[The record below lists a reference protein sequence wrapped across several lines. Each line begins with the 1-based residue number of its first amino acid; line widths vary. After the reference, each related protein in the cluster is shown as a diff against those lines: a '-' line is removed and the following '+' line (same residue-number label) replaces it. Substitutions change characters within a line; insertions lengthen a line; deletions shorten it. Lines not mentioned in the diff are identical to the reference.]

1 MALSRLY
8 PGFGSGKVPF
18 EERYDCRSFTS
29 AGRAD
34 LEASDK
40 ILLPLSAFKK
50 VNQLRLP
57 FPLTFRVSNT
67 KAPVPVP
74 ARDGSVAP
82 PAPEQFAGVLEFSAP
97 EGVALL
103 PQWMLQNLR
112 LRDGG
117 KALFSSVR
125 DLPRGTYCRL
135 QPHSQAFVD
144 LAASVGPRD
153 LLEVALRNYSA
164 LSVGERIMLDVADE
178 KYFIDGAWCRA
189 SEGPREGAAGRRR
202 ARPRSRTPAR
212 HDPAFALSSFPCP
225 RPLPPTTYRLLPTA
239 YCLPPTA
246 YCLDHS
252 FTSPR
257 PSPTLPA

>member
-1 MALSRLY
+1 MALARLY

-18 EERYDCRSFTS
+18 EERYDCRSFAS
-29 AGRAD
+29 AGRGD

-57 FPLTFRVSNT
+57 FPLTFRVSNP

-74 ARDGSVAP
+74 ARDGSVAA

-117 KALFSSVR
+117 KALFASVR
-125 DLPRGTYCRL
+125 DLPRGTYARL
-135 QPHSQAFVD
+135 QPHSQAFVE

-164 LSVGERIMLDVADE
+164 LSAGERIMIDVADE
-178 KYFIDGAWCRA
+178 KYFLDVVEVRPGRAVSIYGNVDLEVRCRA
-189 SEGPREGAAGRRR
+189 GVGGGASSHETAGARSLFFLRRTFR
-202 ARPRSRTPAR
+202 AS
-212 HDPAFALSSFPCP
+212 C
-225 RPLPPTTYRLLPTA
+225 
-239 YCLPPTA
+239 
-246 YCLDHS
+246 
-252 FTSPR
+252 
-257 PSPTLPA
+257 TLH